1 MTFKTGVFKLKK
13 LIQLALLVAL
23 TMGFSSHSQAAL
35 LIEPVVGFNLGTKYD
50 LKFDSFPVLNDSFSG
65 GSGVSYGGRL
75 GYQQLGL
82 QLGLDY
88 LKSSIDMNTSD
99 LKENISTSE
108 WGGFIGYEFPIL
120 LRVYAGYIFS
130 GTGTTK
136 DDGTK
141 IEFNEGTGSKV
152 GVGFTGLPF
161 VDINLEYR
169 QMKYPEMTLGSTDT
183 DTDTTYSTIMLGLSL
198 PFTI

>member
-1 MTFKTGVFKLKK
+1 VTSKK
-13 LIQLALLVAL
+13 IFQR
-23 TMGFSSHSQAAL
+23 
-35 LIEPVVGFNLGTKYD
+35 E
-50 LKFDSFPVLNDSFSG
+50 
-65 GSGVSYGGRL
+65 R
-75 GYQQLGL
+75 
-82 QLGLDY
+82 
-88 LKSSIDMNTSD
+88 
-99 LKENISTSE
+99 
-108 WGGFIGYEFPIL
+108 GGFIGYEFPVL
-120 LRVYAGYIFS
+120 FRVYAGYIFS

-136 DDGTK
+136 ADDGTK

>member
-1 MTFKTGVFKLKK
+1 LVGYKSNADFLKTPKIVLTDFLNMSFQMKK

-23 TMGFSSHSQAAL
+23 TMGFSSHLQAAL

-50 LKFDSFPVLNDSFSG
+50 LKYDAFPVFNDSYSG

-99 LKENISTSE
+99 LKENIST
-108 WGGFIGYEFPIL
+108 
-120 LRVYAGYIFS
+120 
-130 GTGTTK
+130 
-136 DDGTK
+136 
-141 IEFNEGTGSKV
+141 
-152 GVGFTGLPF
+152 
-161 VDINLEYR
+161 
-169 QMKYPEMTLGSTDT
+169 
-183 DTDTTYSTIMLGLSL
+183 
-198 PFTI
+198 